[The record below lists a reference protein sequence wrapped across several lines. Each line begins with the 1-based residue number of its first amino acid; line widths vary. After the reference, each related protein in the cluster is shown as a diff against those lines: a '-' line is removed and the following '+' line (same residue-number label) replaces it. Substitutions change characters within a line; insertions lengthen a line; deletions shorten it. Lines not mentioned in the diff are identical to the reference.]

1 MKRRKEVGK
10 ELDSSKN
17 FQKLIHL
24 NALEC
29 DDGPVSNYNDR
40 IEVRSE
46 EWKEEKDSPTILL

>member
-29 DDGPVSNYNDR
+29 DDGPVCNYNDR

-46 EWKEEKDSPTILL
+46 E

>member
-1 MKRRKEVGK
+1 
-10 ELDSSKN
+10 
-17 FQKLIHL
+17 
-24 NALEC
+24 LEC